1 MKTNE
6 KASFQVLKI
15 TLVTVILMIICSV
28 AVLAFN
34 TELNSVK
41 IVLADNYEMNVI
53 TTKTKIID
61 ILEENN
67 IITLL
72 DETVFPS
79 KDSQI
84 GEDRTIKIAKIGT
97 MENMVRQIANADET
111 ITLEQVLGSYATI
124 IEKIEIVKE
133 TIPYETITKNT
144 NSISEKDRIN
154 QVVQQGKD
162 GLKEV
167 TYKVKYQNDVEIS
180 RIVIKEE
187 IIKKAVNKIVQVTSV
202 TSRGEVD
209 RTQEIEQTDIEPKDV
224 KISKNMDLTKRTGL
238 SKADFKK
245 VIKNLKSDKS
255 KFFYRNTD
263 TIYDLCEKY
272 QINEVFFCGLIA
284 AESGWNI
291 AGNHR
296 STYNY
301 ISLMYKGKLIKYS
314 SEKEGLEVAAK
325 KLHQNYLTKGGK
337 YYNGKTINGVQKR
350 FCPASSTWDDLVYGC
365 MEYVVKTA
373 KTVK

>member
-1 MKTNE
+1 MRTNE
-6 KASFQVLKI
+6 KAAFQVLKI
-15 TLVTVILMIICSV
+15 AIVTVILMITCSV

-34 TELNSVK
+34 TKLNSVK
-41 IVLADNYEMNVI
+41 IVLADNYAMNVI

-67 IITLL
+67 IVILP
-72 DETVFPS
+72 DEIVFPS
-79 KDSQI
+79 LDSQI
-84 GEDRTIKIAKIGT
+84 GEDRTIKIAKSGT
-97 MENMVRQIANADET
+97 MENMVTQIANADEA

-124 IEKIEIVKE
+124 VEKIEVVKE
-133 TIPYETITKNT
+133 NIPYETITKNT
-144 NSISEKDRIN
+144 SSVSEKDRVN
-154 QVVQQGKD
+154 QVIQQGKD

-167 TYKVKYQNDVEIS
+167 TYKVKYQNDIEIS
-180 RIVIKEE
+180 RTVINEE
-187 IIKKAVNKIVQVTSV
+187 IIKKPVNKIVQVTSS

-238 SKADFKK
+238 SKEDFKK
-245 VIKNLKSDKS
+245 IIKKLKSDKS
-255 KFFYRNTD
+255 KFFDRNAD

-272 QINEVFFCGLIA
+272 QINEMFFCGLIA

-291 AGNHR
+291 AENHR

-314 SEKEGLEVAAK
+314 SEKEGLEVAAQ

-350 FCPASSTWDDLVYGC
+350 FCPASDTWDDLVYGC

>member
-15 TLVTVILMIICSV
+15 AIVTVILMITCSV

-53 TTKTKIID
+53 TTKTKIED
-61 ILEENN
+61 ILKENN
-67 IITLL
+67 IVILP
-72 DETVFPS
+72 DETVFPNQ
-79 KDSQI
+79 DSQI
-84 GEDRTIKIAKIGT
+84 GEDRTIKVAKGGT
-97 MENMVRQIANADET
+97 MENMVTQIANTDEA

-124 IEKIEIVKE
+124 IEKIEVVKE
-133 TIPYETITKNT
+133 SIPYETITKNT
-144 NSISEKDRIN
+144 SSVSEKDRIN

-167 TYKVKYQNDVEIS
+167 TYKVKFQNDIEIS
-180 RIVIKEE
+180 RTVIKEK
-187 IIKKAVNKIVQVTSV
+187 IIKKAVNKIVQVTAA

-209 RTQEIEQTDIEPKDV
+209 RAQEIEQTDTKPKNI
-224 KISKNMDLTKRTGL
+224 KISKNMDLTQRTGL
-238 SKADFKK
+238 SKEDFKK
-245 VIKNLKSDKS
+245 IIKNLKSDKS
-255 KFFYRNTD
+255 KFFYRNAD

-272 QINEVFFCGLIA
+272 QINEMFFCGLIA

-291 AGNHR
+291 AENHR
-296 STYNY
+296 STHNY
-301 ISLMYKGKLIKYS
+301 ISLMYKGELIKYS
-314 SEKEGLEVAAK
+314 SEKEGLEVAAQ

>member
-15 TLVTVILMIICSV
+15 AIVTVILMITCSV

-41 IVLADNYEMNVI
+41 IVLADNYEMNII
-53 TTKTKIID
+53 TTKTKIED
-61 ILEENN
+61 ILKENN
-67 IITLL
+67 IVLL
-72 DETVFPS
+72 PDETVFPS
-79 KDSQI
+79 TDSQI
-84 GEDRTIKIAKIGT
+84 GEDRTIKIAKFGT
-97 MENMVRQIANADET
+97 MENVVTQIANEDEAV
-111 ITLEQVLGSYATI
+111 TLEQVLGSYATI
-124 IEKIEIVKE
+124 IEKIEVVKE
-133 TIPYETITKNT
+133 SIPYETITKNT
-144 NSISEKDRIN
+144 GFVSEKDRVN
-154 QVVQQGKD
+154 QVVQQGKN

-167 TYKVKYQNDVEIS
+167 TYKVKFQNDIEIS
-180 RIVIKEE
+180 RIVIKEK
-187 IIKKAVNKIVQVTSV
+187 IIKKAVNKIVQVTSA

-209 RTQEIEQTDIEPKDV
+209 RVQEIEQICKEPKDV

-238 SKADFKK
+238 SKEDFKK
-245 VIKNLKSDKS
+245 IIKNLKSDKS
-255 KFFYRNTD
+255 KFFYRNAD

-272 QINEVFFCGLIA
+272 QINEMFFCGLIA

-291 AGNHR
+291 AENHR
-296 STYNY
+296 SAYNY

-314 SEKEGLEVAAK
+314 SEKEGLEVAAQ
-325 KLHQNYLTKGGK
+325 KLHQNYLTEGGK

-350 FCPASSTWDDLVYGC
+350 FCPASDTWDDLVYGC
-365 MEYVVKTA
+365 MQYVVKTA